1 MQVKRLDLELFEQW
15 RERIPTLIKETIL
28 ANFSGCNIADEYYQ
42 KKCEQ
47 LKRYISEN
55 RAVVFIA
62 LIEGSLAGW
71 IWCHEIHR
79 FSARRLH
86 IAFFAVFPAYKKQG
100 IGKKLFHEA
109 EAYAKECGMDG
120 VDLCVTVSNLEAV
133 GFYRH
138 MGLQEERLLLV
149 KEFEAEESP

>member
-15 RERIPTLIKETIL
+15 RERIPALIKETIL

-86 IAFFAVFPAYKKQG
+86 IAFS
-100 IGKKLFHEA
+100 LFFLHIRNRELEKNFFMRRKHMQKNA
-109 EAYAKECGMDG
+109 GWMAWIY
-120 VDLCVTVSNLEAV
+120 VSQ
-133 GFYRH
+133 Y
-138 MGLQEERLLLV
+138 QT
-149 KEFEAEESP
+149 